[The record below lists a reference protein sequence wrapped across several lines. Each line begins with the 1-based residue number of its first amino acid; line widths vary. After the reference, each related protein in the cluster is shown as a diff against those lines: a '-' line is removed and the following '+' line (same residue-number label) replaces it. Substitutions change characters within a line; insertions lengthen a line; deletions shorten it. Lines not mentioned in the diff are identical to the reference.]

1 MIGVT
6 TRPSIAIRWLA
17 IGSGL
22 WIGCQTPER
31 EVTLPVDDGAVDTL
45 AIGVTDGGAAASSAG
60 DIAPI
65 DAPEVANARDGAS
78 DGDKVMDASDAPIDG
93 AFESPAMAEVLPE
106 AGPPDVP
113 PLEPCGLGTI
123 SLPTVGWS
131 ATVSVLSPGDIPQ
144 KAFDGRIDTRW
155 STGRNGARGDWFRLD
170 LGSPRTVEA
179 IRLDA
184 GGEVFAT
191 DFLRGYSVG
200 VSTDDSRYQE
210 IATGTGSMP
219 ITSITFPAAR
229 ARYLKITLAMAS
241 PRWWGIAELIVCGR

>member
-1 MIGVT
+1 VAT
-6 TRPSIAIRWLA
+6 KPSIAIPWLA
-17 IGSGL
+17 IGIGL
-22 WIGCQTPER
+22 SIGCQTPER
-31 EVTLPVDDGAVDTL
+31 EMTLPVDDGAVDIL
-45 AIGVTDGGAAASSAG
+45 AIAVTDGGATENSAG
-60 DIAPI
+60 DSDPT
-65 DAPEVANARDGAS
+65 DAHKSTSADGTS
-78 DGDKVMDASDAPIDG
+78 DGDSVMDAGDAATDG
-93 AFESPAMAEVLPE
+93 APESPAMGDVLPE
-106 AGPPDVP
+106 AGPPDVT
-113 PLEPCGLGTI
+113 LLGPCGLATI

-179 IRLDA
+179 IRLDV

-191 DFLRGYSVG
+191 DFLRGYSVAI
-200 VSTDDSRYQE
+200 STDDSRYQE
-210 IATGTGSMP
+210 IATGTGAMP

-229 ARYLKITLAMAS
+229 ARYLKITLTMAS